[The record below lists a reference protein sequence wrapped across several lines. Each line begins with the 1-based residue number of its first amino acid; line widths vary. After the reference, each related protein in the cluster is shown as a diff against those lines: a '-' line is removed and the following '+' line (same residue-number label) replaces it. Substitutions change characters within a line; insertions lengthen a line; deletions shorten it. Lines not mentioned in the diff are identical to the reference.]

1 MSRIDDLMEERR
13 QLQLRIG
20 VIDRAISEYH
30 EWERRV
36 ELLLPTQG
44 RNALR
49 MDADTSPIMAR
60 DVAVATVTNA
70 LLGIPPQASA
80 PKPSSMEEFT
90 DAVNDL
96 LDQIDRPLQRTPLF
110 EALEA
115 RGIVIDGKEPLNT
128 LSARMTRMENVT
140 NIRGHGF
147 WRKDRPYA
155 PADYVP
161 ESVRGPGLD
170 LLGRSGLVE
179 LTSDEGYGHHEQG
192 PDEREHR
199 HEQGPDEPEHQPI
212 DDDDD
217 LL

>member
-49 MDADTSPIMAR
+49 MDAGPTPPTTR
-60 DVAVATVTNA
+60 DVAIATVTNA
-70 LLGIPPQASA
+70 LLSASQQAGA
-80 PKPSSMEEFT
+80 PKASSMEDFT

-140 NIRGHGF
+140 NIKGFGF

-161 ESVRGPGLD
+161 EPTRRSGLD
-170 LLGRSGLVE
+170 LIGESDLVDQA
-179 LTSDEGYGHHEQG
+179 SDEAYGHHE
-192 PDEREHR
+192 PEPEYEYHEH
-199 HEQGPDEPEHQPI
+199 EHQPI

>member
-20 VIDRAISEYH
+20 VIDRAILEYH

-49 MDADTSPIMAR
+49 MDAGPTPPTTR

-70 LLGIPPQASA
+70 LLGIPPQANA
-80 PKPSSMEEFT
+80 PKASSMEDFT

-128 LSARMTRMENVT
+128 LSARMTRMENVI
-140 NIRGHGF
+140 NIKGHGF

-161 ESVRGPGLD
+161 EPARGSGLD
-170 LLGRSGLVE
+170 LIGESDLVDQA
-179 LTSDEGYGHHEQG
+179 SDEGYGHHEQG
-192 PDEREHR
+192 HDE
-199 HEQGPDEPEHQPI
+199 HEDQPI